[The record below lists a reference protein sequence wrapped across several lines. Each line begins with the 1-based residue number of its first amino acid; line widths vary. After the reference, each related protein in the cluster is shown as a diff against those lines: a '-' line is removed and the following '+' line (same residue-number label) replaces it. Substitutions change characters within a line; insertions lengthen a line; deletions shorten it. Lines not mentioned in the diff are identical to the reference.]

1 MAGGKPPIR
10 VCQRR
15 SPSGHARLGAAGCRR
30 SPCRRCDWMEPL
42 VECPAGR
49 KNGGNG
55 VATAPS
61 RPDPRAGATRFSSP
75 KPRFCAGPASEM
87 KGGARG
93 NGRGRRTSSLSLSRF
108 LCAWVTSL
116 ATACDSSFRTDSSR
130 TMASAWAM
138 SMGRALN
145 EGRDIFH
152 ASLLPHSALESM
164 DFQLPRG
171 VSLLPGRWR
180 GDAIG
185 LRDRSYRPESLAH
198 PRIESRRSYARVHPG
213 RVRGSALSAM
223 ER

>member
-1 MAGGKPPIR
+1 MPPR
-10 VCQRR
+10 
-15 SPSGHARLGAAGCRR
+15 PAARPRARAR
-30 SPCRRCDWMEPL
+30 
-42 VECPAGR
+42 
-49 KNGGNG
+49 
-55 VATAPS
+55 ATAP
-61 RPDPRAGATRFSSP
+61 PPT
-75 KPRFCAGPASEM
+75 GPAP
-87 KGGARG
+87 AALRRG
-93 NGRGRRTSSLSLSRF
+93 RALQPRGRRRSHRHRGSRNGRGRRTSSLSLSRF

-152 ASLLPHSALESM
+152 ASLLPHGALESM

-198 PRIESRRSYARVHPG
+198 QRIESRRSYARVHPG

>member
-1 MAGGKPPIR
+1 
-10 VCQRR
+10 
-15 SPSGHARLGAAGCRR
+15 
-30 SPCRRCDWMEPL
+30 MEPL

-49 KNGGNG
+49 KKRGEWSRDRPESARSEGGW
-55 VATAPS
+55 
-61 RPDPRAGATRFSSP
+61 RLDFRARR
-75 KPRFCAGPASEM
+75 PRFCAGPASEM

-152 ASLLPHSALESM
+152 ASLLSHSALESV

-198 PRIESRRSYARVHPG
+198 QRIESRRSYARVHPG